1 MKKTLT
7 LEETEKLNLSKV
19 KELYNRF
26 VNPYQTK
33 ILSNFPFGS
42 EIYERAEGM
51 YIYTKEGKISVASVT
66 AGIGFGF

>member
-51 YIYTKEGKISVASVT
+51 YIYTK
-66 AGIGFGF
+66 